1 MVAIAGVASVFL
13 AVALVSLLAA
23 ASCTLIRAEDLRD
36 PHADADAAPNPARV
50 GLRELFRDRRVT
62 ILVAST
68 ALFHLANAPV
78 MPLVALYVKHLDG
91 TDSQV
96 AQVVLVAQVT
106 MVGVALIAGRLGD
119 TLGRKPVMAAA
130 FLVLPL
136 RIFLYS
142 LAHRPA
148 TLLALQALD
157 GIGAGIYGVIIAVI
171 CADLTRSRGG
181 FNTLMG
187 VVATAL
193 ALGGAVGPLCSGLV
207 VEHLG
212 FRAAFYLFALVA
224 AIGAVV
230 FVAWMPET
238 RPVQPPLRAAR
249 PQRSAS

>member
-1 MVAIAGVASVFL
+1 
-13 AVALVSLLAA
+13 
-23 ASCTLIRAEDLRD
+23 
-36 PHADADAAPNPARV
+36 
-50 GLRELFRDRRVT
+50 
-62 ILVAST
+62 
-68 ALFHLANAPV
+68 
-78 MPLVALYVKHLDG
+78 
-91 TDSQV
+91 
-96 AQVVLVAQVT
+96 
-106 MVGVALIAGRLGD
+106 
-119 TLGRKPVMAAA
+119 
-130 FLVLPL
+130 
-136 RIFLYS
+136 